1 MKPLFKKGELEKI
14 QQEITAELK
23 PYLDTI
29 INMEKKS
36 ASYKQFCKAL
46 DIHDQKF
53 AHGSHIYDY
62 IMKDFEEIS
71 KHGTKEEIHRLFS
84 YLGLVESIGNTVT
97 DIIVMILV
105 ANNIDFHVESI
116 RSTPRIRHV
125 NSIED
130 LDKNRVPLTAKLNFL
145 RDNQISVFPSVVD
158 SELRNKIAHMNFEI
172 RRNQIWIKGK
182 QGSEVVTLA
191 WCRLITAIETVEE
204 LLRLIREPD
213 EFFEK

>member
-1 MKPLFKKGELEKI
+1 MEKI

-23 PYLDTI
+23 PYLNTI

-36 ASYKQFCKAL
+36 ASYKQFSKAL

-53 AHGSHIYDY
+53 AYGSHVYDHL
-62 IMKDFEEIS
+62 MKDYEGIS
-71 KHGTKEEIHRLFS
+71 KHSTKEEIHRLFS

-97 DIIVMILV
+97 DIIVMVLV
-105 ANNIDFHVESI
+105 ANGIDFHVESVH
-116 RSTPRIRHV
+116 STPRIRHV

-158 SELRNKIAHMNFEI
+158 SELRNKIAHMDFEI
-172 RRNQIWIKGK
+172 KRNQIWIKGK
-182 QGSEVVTLA
+182 QASEVVTLA
-191 WCRLITAIETVEE
+191 WCRLITAIETVKK